1 MTGNPA
7 RSRIIFLDVDGTFA
21 DHGDVPPGHVAA
33 VRAARAAGHRVLLC
47 TGRPMSMLP
56 DRILAAGFDGIVAS
70 AGGYVEVDGELIA
83 DRRFPDDV
91 AARAVQVLA
100 RHDAAYV
107 LEAPGA
113 LYGPPD
119 VRERLQEA
127 WSARLAA
134 DPDESRHDGPL
145 DILDNLTIDA
155 DLSGVS
161 FAKITCFSADVPVA
175 QLAQE
180 MGPEITALPSS
191 IPGLGDGAGEIFVA
205 AVDKSLGIRDVIA
218 HLGVSRE
225 DTIACGDG
233 LNDLEMIEYAGIGVA
248 IDDGHPDVIAAAD
261 RTAPS
266 PRNEGLVTAFVELG
280 LIDGI

>member
-266 PRNEGLVTAFVELG
+266 PRNEGLVTVFVELG

>member
-47 TGRPMSMLP
+47 TGRPKSMLP
-56 DRILAAGFDGIVAS
+56 ERILAAGFDGIVAS

-83 DRRFPDDV
+83 DRRFPDEV
-91 AARAVQVLA
+91 ATRAVQVLA

-145 DILDNLTIDA
+145 DILDNLTTDA
-155 DLSGVS
+155 DLSAVS

-175 QLAQE
+175 RLAQE

-205 AVDKSLGIRDVIA
+205 AVDKSIGIRDVIA
-218 HLGVSRE
+218 HLGVRRE

-266 PRNEGLVTAFVELG
+266 PRHEGLVTAFVDLG

>member
-47 TGRPMSMLP
+47 TGRPKSMLP
-56 DRILAAGFDGIVAS
+56 ERILAAGFDGIVAS

-83 DRRFPDDV
+83 DRRFPDEV
-91 AARAVQVLA
+91 ATRAVQVLA

-145 DILDNLTIDA
+145 DILDNLTTDA
-155 DLSGVS
+155 DLSAVS

-205 AVDKSLGIRDVIA
+205 AVDKSIGIRDVIA
-218 HLGVSRE
+218 HLGVPRE

-266 PRNEGLVTAFVELG
+266 PRHEGLVTAFVDLG